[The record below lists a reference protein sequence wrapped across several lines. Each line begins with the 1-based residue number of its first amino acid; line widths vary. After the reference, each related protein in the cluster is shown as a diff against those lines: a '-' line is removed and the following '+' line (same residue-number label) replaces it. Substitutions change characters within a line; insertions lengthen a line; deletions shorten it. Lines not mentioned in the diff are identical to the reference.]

1 MLTPTNTKL
10 NFKHLKNKKAMANHT
25 EIRWSSGQ
33 DEYTVSEIEYML
45 QSQRAM
51 IYNDINHLIRQQK
64 GSGKRSKEEIE
75 IMDYLRD
82 PRKVEI

>member
-1 MLTPTNTKL
+1 
-10 NFKHLKNKKAMANHT
+10 MANHT